1 MIDLAAVRT
10 LDAVREHGSVVA
22 AAAALGYTPSAVS
35 QQIKRLERHT
45 GVQLL
50 ERVGRG
56 VALTELGRRLADDGN
71 RVLGDLEAIEAQL
84 AAAHG
89 SAPLHGQV
97 RIAAFST
104 GVRGLVAPALAT
116 LRDSD
121 PGLDVRVVES
131 DPHEALDLVAG
142 GQVDTALVHNWG
154 DLPLPI
160 PAHVEDVHLGIDTAD
175 VLVPRDH
182 PLATRSVITAADLDG
197 LVWTCA
203 PVGSVCH
210 GWLVHLHDAHG
221 LRPDVRYWAMEF
233 SSQIGLVEH
242 GNAVALVPRLGRESL
257 PSGVIAVP
265 VDDPVTRRIL
275 QVWRR
280 TTAPSPAIRRVH
292 DVLTSAMDAVAVAHP
307 R

>member
-1 MIDLAAVRT
+1 MIDLTALRT
-10 LDAVREHGSVVA
+10 LDAIREHGSVVA
-22 AAAALGYTPSAVS
+22 AAATLGYTPSAVS

-50 ERVGRG
+50 ERIGRG

-71 RVLGDLEAIEAQL
+71 RVLGDLETIEAHL
-84 AAAHG
+84 AAARDG
-89 SAPLHGQV
+89 APLHGQV

-116 LRDSD
+116 LRRTD
-121 PGLDVRVVES
+121 PGLDVRVVER

-160 PAHVEDVHLGIDTAD
+160 PAHVDNVQIGIDTAD
-175 VLVPRDH
+175 IIVPREH
-182 PLATRSVITAADLDG
+182 PLATRPVVSAAELVG

-242 GNAVALVPRLGRESL
+242 GLAVALVPRLGREAL
-257 PSGVIAVP
+257 PAGVVAVP
-265 VDDPVTRRIL
+265 VDAPVTRRIL

-280 TTAPSPAIRRVH
+280 TMAPSPAIRRVH
-292 DVLTSAMDAVAVAHP
+292 EVLSGVMGHVVAGP
-307 R
+307 